1 MQNSTDPIPDAGSNR
16 PVDLQNRRPIK
27 TRSSR
32 WAQALALTLARRG
45 VSPNQVSVLSAVSA
59 LIGASFLAW
68 EACGAV
74 NAWILLATAACIQLR
89 LLANMLDGLI
99 AVEGGRQT
107 KTGELFNEFPDRIS
121 DVALLAAAGYA
132 AHRGD
137 LGVALGWGAAVL
149 AVTTAYIRAVGARR
163 RHPED
168 YCGPQAKQ
176 QRMLLLTVACV
187 LGAAEK
193 LLDLPAYS
201 MFVMLILIN
210 LGTLL
215 TCVRRTVR
223 LAKLLEAT

>member
-1 MQNSTDPIPDAGSNR
+1 MTATQLDNKAELRVQNSTDPISDAGSNH
-16 PVDLQNRRPIK
+16 PVDLQNRRPLK

-32 WAQALALTLARRG
+32 WARALALTLARRG
-45 VSPNQVSVLSAVSA
+45 VRPNQVSGLSVVFA

-68 EACGAV
+68 EACGAAS
-74 NAWILLATAACIQLR
+74 AWILLATAACIQLR

-107 KTGELFNEFPDRIS
+107 KIGELFNEFPDRIA
-121 DVALLAAAGYA
+121 DVALLAGAGYA

-137 LGVALGWGAAVL
+137 LGVALGWGAAAL
-149 AVTTAYIRAVGARR
+149 AVTTAYIRAVGAR
-163 RHPED
+163 
-168 YCGPQAKQ
+168 
-176 QRMLLLTVACV
+176 QRMLLLTLACV

-201 MFVMLILIN
+201 LFVMLILIN

>member
-1 MQNSTDPIPDAGSNR
+1 M
-16 PVDLQNRRPIK
+16 
-27 TRSSR
+27 
-32 WAQALALTLARRG
+32 
-45 VSPNQVSVLSAVSA
+45 
-59 LIGASFLAW
+59 
-68 EACGAV
+68 
-74 NAWILLATAACIQLR
+74 
-89 LLANMLDGLI
+89 
-99 AVEGGRQT
+99 
-107 KTGELFNEFPDRIS
+107 
-121 DVALLAAAGYA
+121 
-132 AHRGD
+132 
-137 LGVALGWGAAVL
+137 
-149 AVTTAYIRAVGARR
+149 TTAYIRAVGARR

-201 MFVMLILIN
+201 LFVMLILIN

>member
-1 MQNSTDPIPDAGSNR
+1 VQNTTDPIPDAGSSHPLNLS
-16 PVDLQNRRPIK
+16 DRRPIK

-32 WAQALALTLARRG
+32 WARALALALARSG
-45 VSPNQVSVLSAVSA
+45 VSPNQVSVLSVVFA

-68 EACGAV
+68 EACGAAS
-74 NAWILLATAACIQLR
+74 AWILLATAACIQLR

-107 KTGELFNEFPDRIS
+107 KIGELFNEFPDRIA
-121 DVALLAAAGYA
+121 DVALLAGAGYA
-132 AHRGD
+132 ADRGG

-163 RHPED
+163 GHPQD

-201 MFVMLILIN
+201 LFAMLILIN

-223 LAKLLEAT
+223 LAKLLETI